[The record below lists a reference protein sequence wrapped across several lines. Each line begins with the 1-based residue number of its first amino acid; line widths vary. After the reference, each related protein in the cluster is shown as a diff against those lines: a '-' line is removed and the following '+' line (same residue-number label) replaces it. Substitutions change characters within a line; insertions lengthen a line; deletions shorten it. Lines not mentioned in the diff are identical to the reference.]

1 MKNNIILIFQKPN
14 KRINCKNK
22 TFGEALKF
30 GKMKIICIW
39 LELWKKLRVGRPT
52 SHKVDGG
59 PLAISWKMKE
69 KSKEKMKEMREKT
82 VGNQ

>member
-1 MKNNIILIFQKPN
+1 MNCEN
-14 KRINCKNK
+14 KF
-22 TFGEALKF
+22 TLGEALKF

-59 PLAISWKMKE
+59 PVAISWKMKE
-69 KSKEKMKEMREKT
+69 KSKEKMKEMRGKT
-82 VGNQ
+82 IGNQ